1 MKGNLCLMRVWKS
14 GEKLSFAP
22 LISPK
27 IILFEKEYQAFDT
40 VSHHQMRHLKVCQKD
55 SAERRI
61 FNSLLSVSSG
71 DETLG
76 LMLDI
81 LHEHQKIKLCIYKI
95 TQWITLGI
103 NCYHHFITI

>member
-1 MKGNLCLMRVWKS
+1 
-14 GEKLSFAP
+14 
-22 LISPK
+22 
-27 IILFEKEYQAFDT
+27 
-40 VSHHQMRHLKVCQKD
+40 MRHLKVCQKD

-95 TQWITLGI
+95 TQ
-103 NCYHHFITI
+103 